1 MKLNKEQIQA
11 LTSEGGKYS
20 LDISKL
26 IFGGIILASI
36 MKSDTDTNTLLWV
49 GGITTLVF
57 SVCGFF
63 LVLISKKD
71 GDKSLKKTK
80 TYYRKN
86 YNKPRS

>member
-11 LTSEGGKYS
+11 LTGEGGKYS

-36 MKSDTDTNTLLWV
+36 MKSDTDTSTLLWV
-49 GGITTLVF
+49 GGFTTLVF

-71 GDKSLKKTK
+71 EEKALKKKK
-80 TYYRKN
+80 TYYHN
-86 YNKPRS
+86 NNKPRN